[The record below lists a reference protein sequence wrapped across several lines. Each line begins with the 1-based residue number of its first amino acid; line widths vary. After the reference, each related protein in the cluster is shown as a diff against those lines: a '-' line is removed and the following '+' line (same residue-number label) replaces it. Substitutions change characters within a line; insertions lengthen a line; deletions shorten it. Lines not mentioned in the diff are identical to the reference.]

1 MAESATPNRAI
12 VDRLSSSTR
21 SEAVST
27 AVILTVSAVLV
38 YRLFQATSLYSV
50 NLLFKDQLALY
61 FLYAEK
67 QSWWEYFS
75 FQWGPPRLGLGG
87 LIAWLIAQ
95 QTRWDVRAEAFAVAI
110 THASSMILALLLKRR
125 LFENWSVTDL
135 AIPLMFLTG
144 TQLSAILGL
153 PFLAHSHLPLLLIL
167 LYCFA
172 WLTKNVCW
180 RYVMV
185 AVLNFLLLF
194 SGFGMLISIITI
206 GLMLFECL
214 AHRKNTP
221 RFLAALGGLVAA
233 VLSVNLFL
241 VGYERI
247 TAASCFVF
255 PHPQSWKYPIFSSLM
270 LSKFLEF
277 RFAVN
282 AEETRISLA
291 VGIALLVAFLMAFF
305 YHGVRYVKS
314 GADSS
319 HSLIPLLLLGFCLL
333 YIFNTAIGRLCF
345 GLYVSQAVRYTT
357 LVTTGFLGL
366 YFSLLQLPSA
376 LNLSDKVHTLSD
388 LFRRPYVFR
397 TIALGILL
405 ALLFGAHVFRSRFEL
420 DALRDFSLAKQHWKE
435 CYLRTEDVA
444 RCNQEAKIDIYWEGL
459 EQPLQV
465 KLDALKNN
473 KLNLFAEK

>member
-1 MAESATPNRAI
+1 MAESATPNRAF
-12 VDRLSSSTR
+12 VDRLSSFTR
-21 SEAVST
+21 SEAVSA

-67 QSWWEYFS
+67 QTWWEYFS

-95 QTRWDVRAEAFAVAI
+95 QTRWNVRAEAFAVSLTQTI
-110 THASSMILALLLKRR
+110 SMILALLLKRR
-125 LFENWSVTDL
+125 LFGTWSVTDL

-172 WLTKNVCW
+172 WLTKNVWW
-180 RYVMV
+180 RYVLVTM
-185 AVLNFLLLF
+185 LNFLLLF

-270 LSKFLEF
+270 LSKFVEF

-282 AEETRISLA
+282 AEETRVSLA
-291 VGIALLVAFLMAFF
+291 VGIALLAAFLMAFF
-305 YHGVRYVKS
+305 YHGIRYVKP

-319 HSLIPLLLLGFCLL
+319 HSLIPMLLLGFCLL

-345 GLYVSQAVRYTT
+345 GLYVSQAVRYST

-405 ALLFGAHVFRSRFEL
+405 ALLISAHAFRSRFEL
-420 DALRDFSLAKQHWKE
+420 DALRDFSLAKQRWKE

>member
-1 MAESATPNRAI
+1 MAESATPVRAF
-12 VDRLSSSTR
+12 VGRFSSFAR
-21 SEAVST
+21 SEAFSFV
-27 AVILTVSAVLV
+27 VVLVVSAILV
-38 YRLFQATSLYSV
+38 YRLFQATSQYSI

-67 QSWWEYFS
+67 QTWWEYFS

-95 QTRWDVRAEAFAVAI
+95 QTQWDVRAETFVVAM
-110 THASSMILALLLKRR
+110 TQTASMILALMLKRR
-125 LFENWSVTDL
+125 LFGKWSVTDS

-144 TQLSAILGL
+144 AQLSAIISL

-172 WLTKNVCW
+172 WLTRNVWW
-180 RYVMV
+180 RYALV

-194 SGFGMLISIITI
+194 SGFGMLIGVITI

-214 AHRKNTP
+214 AHRKNTR

-241 VGYERI
+241 IGYERI

-291 VGIALLVAFLMAFF
+291 IGMALLTTFLAAFF
-305 YHGVRYVKS
+305 HHLARYVKS
-314 GADSS
+314 GAKSFCD
-319 HSLIPLLLLGFCLL
+319 LIPLLLLGFCLL
-333 YIFNTAIGRLCF
+333 YVSNAAIGRLCF
-345 GLYVSQAVRYTT
+345 GLYVSQAVRYST

-376 LNLSDKVHTLSD
+376 TDLSDKAHNFTD
-388 LFRRPYVFR
+388 LFRRPCIFR
-397 TIALGILL
+397 TIALAILL
-405 ALLFGAHVFRSRFEL
+405 ALLVSAHVFRSRFEL
-420 DALRDFSLAKQHWKE
+420 VTLRDFSQAKRRWAD
-435 CYLRTEDVA
+435 CYLRTENVA
-444 RCNQEAKIDIYWEGL
+444 HCNKETGFEIYWEGL